1 ADRVRGIHLARA
13 IPRREHALR
22 FQPPRLRAECLRRRS
37 GGVGGAFQDA
47 GRRPARRLARGV
59 PVRPGHARRRAARRA
74 ARGGEDASLPRP
86 GLALRGA
93 PQGDLQGPPARGERM
108 ARRPR
113 AARWRRRAPQQPAR
127 RFRPEQRHPRRRQP
141 RREAR
146 TRVAQRGRRGAA
158 RPLCAPASR
167 GLHRSGPGHV
177 DPQQAPA
184 RGARPRGPARAHG
197 RAGRHRE
204 RPGTGSGVPARELDD
219 LGAAEKRGHRMKLC
233 RYDDQRVGLVQDG
246 AVLDV
251 TPVLEELG
259 GFGYPLPRF
268 DPFIASLDRLRP
280 KIEFL
285 AKNAKPIPLDR
296 VKLLAPVANP
306 GKIIAAPVN
315 YAKHLQEALADKGI
329 HHGNLVN
336 EIHKAGMFL
345 KATSAVVGPGE
356 GVKLVHTDRRNDH
369 ELALVIGR
377 TAKNV
382 NAAAA
387 LDCIAGYCIGLDM
400 TIRGPEERSLRKSPD
415 SYCVLG
421 PWLATPDEV
430 GDPGSLQVSIAVNGE
445 PRQDASTSDLILGVA
460 ELIAWGSSFYTL
472 HPGDVILTG
481 TPQGVGPVKPGD
493 TMHARIERIGS
504 MQVKVS

>member
-1 ADRVRGIHLARA
+1 
-13 IPRREHALR
+13 
-22 FQPPRLRAECLRRRS
+22 
-37 GGVGGAFQDA
+37 
-47 GRRPARRLARGV
+47 
-59 PVRPGHARRRAARRA
+59 
-74 ARGGEDASLPRP
+74 
-86 GLALRGA
+86 
-93 PQGDLQGPPARGERM
+93 
-108 ARRPR
+108 
-113 AARWRRRAPQQPAR
+113 
-127 RFRPEQRHPRRRQP
+127 
-141 RREAR
+141 
-146 TRVAQRGRRGAA
+146 
-158 RPLCAPASR
+158 
-167 GLHRSGPGHV
+167 
-177 DPQQAPA
+177 
-184 RGARPRGPARAHG
+184 
-197 RAGRHRE
+197 
-204 RPGTGSGVPARELDD
+204 
-219 LGAAEKRGHRMKLC
+219 MKIC
-233 RYDDQRVGLVQDG
+233 RYDDQRVGLVQAG

-251 TPVLEELG
+251 TAVLEELG
-259 GFGYPLPRF
+259 RFGYPLPKY
-268 DPFIASLDRLRP
+268 DPFIAKLGSLKGKMEEAARR
-280 KIEFL
+280 
-285 AKNAKPIPLDR
+285 AKPVPLDE

-356 GVKLVHTDRRNDH
+356 GVKLVHTERRNDH
-369 ELALVIGR
+369 EVELALVIGR

-387 LDCIAGYCIGLDM
+387 LDYIAGYCIGLDM

-430 GDPGSLQVSIAVNGE
+430 GDPGRLQVSLTVNGE
-445 PRQDASTSDLILGVA
+445 PRQDASTSDLILGVG

-481 TPQGVGPVKPGD
+481 TPQGVGPVRPGD
-493 TMHARIERIGS
+493 TMQARIDRIGA